1 MLSNPIC
8 GRSKVFVLPFVKLV
22 ESLDLL
28 PKVIGVRE
36 EWTFVVL
43 SLCGFLNNV
52 DVSKPLWR
60 AEPRDK
66 SLSRVCS
73 HLYSCLFMFMLVL
86 D

>member
-1 MLSNPIC
+1 
-8 GRSKVFVLPFVKLV
+8 
-22 ESLDLL
+22 
-28 PKVIGVRE
+28 VRE
-36 EWTFVVL
+36 ELTFVVP

-66 SLSRVCS
+66 SLSRACS
-73 HLYSCLFMFMLVL
+73 CFTYLFMLAL

>member
-1 MLSNPIC
+1 
-8 GRSKVFVLPFVKLV
+8 VFVPFVNLV
-22 ESLDLL
+22 ESLHLL

-36 EWTFVVL
+36 KLTFVVL

-66 SLSRVCS
+66 SLSRVCFY
-73 HLYSCLFMFMLVL
+73 LYSCVFLFMLVL